1 MDPAA
6 ASSAGLAVHGA
17 LKLAEYND
25 NLKRPAKLTETV
37 MTAASSPGRATAAP
51 APESRTPPGRT
62 PGTCRPRPGSRG
74 RSEDE
79 GRRDLH
85 GKGAA

>member
-25 NLKRPAKLTETV
+25 NLKRPARLTQTV

-51 APESRTPPGRT
+51 APHPGTPPGGMR
-62 PGTCRPRPGSRG
+62 GTSRPRPGRRG

-85 GKGAA
+85 GK